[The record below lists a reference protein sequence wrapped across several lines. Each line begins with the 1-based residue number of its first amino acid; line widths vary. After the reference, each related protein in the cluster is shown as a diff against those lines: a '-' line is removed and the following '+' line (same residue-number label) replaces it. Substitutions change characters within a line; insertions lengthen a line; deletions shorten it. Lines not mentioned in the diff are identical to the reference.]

1 MENISVTE
9 PINLALARVR
19 RILFAPF
26 DLGKWFVIGFCAWLA
41 GLGERGVRGNYSS
54 NSGSNNHNVDIH
66 RQLEDAR
73 DFIRDNLYWL
83 LPVVIAAVTIGIGL
97 WLLFLWLNSRGKFM
111 FLYCVALDRAE
122 VREPWNRFGAAA
134 NSLFWFRFVVGLI
147 GMAIVLPLVVLIILS
162 ALPMALHDAWN
173 FAGIMAIIALVM
185 CMGLIGVFL
194 FLVRKLTI
202 DFVVPIMFLRQNR
215 CLDAWREFWQLLRTH
230 SGDFVLYLLFQ
241 IVIAIVI
248 GVMVVAIVLV
258 TCCIAGCLLVI
269 PYIGTVVFLPFPV
282 FCRSYSLY
290 YLAQFGPAYN
300 VFLATPPAY

>member
-1 MENISVTE
+1 MEHISITE
-9 PINLALARVR
+9 PINLGLGRVR

-26 DLGKWFVIGFCAWLA
+26 DLGKWFTIGFCAWLA
-41 GLGERGVRGNYSS
+41 GLGERGFRGSS
-54 NSGSNNHNVDIH
+54 SSSSSSDNHGGDIH
-66 RQLEDAR
+66 HQLEHAR
-73 DFIRDNLYWL
+73 DFIGQNLYWL
-83 LPVVIAAVTIGIGL
+83 LPIFIAAITICIGL

-122 VREPWNRFGAAA
+122 VQEPWNRFATAA
-134 NSLFWFRFVVGLI
+134 NSLFCFRLVLGLI
-147 GMAIVLPLVVLIILS
+147 AMVIVLPLVVLIVLFALS
-162 ALPMALHDAWN
+162 MSLHDDWN
-173 FAGIMAIIALVM
+173 FVGVVAIAGFVM
-185 CMGLIGVFL
+185 GTVLIGVFF
-194 FLVRKLTI
+194 FLVRKLTT

-215 CLDAWREFWQLLRTH
+215 CLAAWREFWQLLWTH

-269 PYIGTVVFLPFPV
+269 PYIGTVLFLPFSV

-300 VFLATPPAY
+300 VFPPRPPAY